1 MYLFRALSVDRIIQV
16 PKTDIPKE
24 IMANPVGSAVKEAG
38 GAVMATVVAEITAK
52 CEEYR
57 VGSSLVIPQRAN
69 LLCAYAI

>member
-1 MYLFRALSVDRIIQV
+1 
-16 PKTDIPKE
+16 
-24 IMANPVGSAVKEAG
+24 MANPVGSAVKEVA
-38 GAVMATVVAEITAK
+38 AVMATVVAEIIAK